1 MLCCLIYHIQTCA
14 LFCFLKQLFIKG
26 QLMSTDLQ
34 NDIPTITSNGFANLN
49 LDSALLRAIEES
61 GYTTPTAIQ
70 AQAIPVITAGN
81 DLMASAQTGT
91 GKTAAFMLPALNLLA
106 TPHALKSRGPRILV
120 LVPTRELA
128 AQVNEAARKY
138 GKFIRARTVSIVG
151 GMPYPLQNKLL
162 SQPLDILVATPGR
175 LLDHMERGRIDLT
188 RLQMLILDEAD
199 RMLDMGFLPDVERIC
214 SQLTAERQTLLFS
227 ATLDG
232 DIARIAKQIL
242 KNPKTIQVATQKEK
256 HANIE
261 QRLHYVDDMTHKNK
275 LLEHLLIAPDMNQA
289 IIFTSTKRHADLL
302 AEDLYAAGHKTA
314 ALHGDMTQG
323 ARNRTL
329 TKLRHGDVKVLVA
342 TDVAARGIDVQ
353 GISHVINYDLP
364 KFAEDYVHRIGRTG
378 RAGASGIAIS
388 FASNMDRHILR
399 KIEQFTGNR
408 LEAAVVEGFEPKR
421 AFKADGPSTGRG
433 SSRGNDRNS
442 RNERSHAPG
451 GRGGYQPRDNA
462 RPSFGDRAA
471 FSDAPARHM
480 GGEKPAGRADGER
493 SYGPRAGGFNERNKE
508 RSQDGARPAR
518 AFGDKPSFGDRA
530 AFGAKPAYNSERPAR
545 NAERFGSDNSNKTM
559 PRDESG
565 EVNGNS
571 RSYTKD
577 TDMQFA
583 RELSKGF
590 GGKSNGD
597 KAFNDKGSSPKP
609 FARKPEGGYGDRPNR
624 SSAPRSNTARG
635 DVPRSSA
642 PRSEAPRGDF
652 AKPSTGEKFGN
663 PRPRPTGDRP
673 ARSGG
678 DSAPRR
684 TRSFA

>member
-1 MLCCLIYHIQTCA
+1 LL
-14 LFCFLKQLFIKG
+14 FLKG
-26 QLMSTDLQ
+26 
-34 NDIPTITSNGFANLN
+34 TILSFESLN
-49 LDSALLRAIEES
+49 LDSAILRAIEES

-70 AQAIPVITAGN
+70 AQAIPVVTQGH

-106 TPHALKSRGPRILV
+106 TPHELKSRGPRILV

-128 AQVNEAARKY
+128 TQVNEAARKY

-175 LLDHMERGRIDLT
+175 LLDHMERGRIDLS

-214 SQLTAERQTLLFS
+214 SQLSAERQTLLFS

-232 DIARIAKQIL
+232 DIARVAKQIL
-242 KNPKTIQVATQKEK
+242 KNPKTIQVAGQKEK

-275 LLEHLLIAPDMNQA
+275 LLEHLLIAPEVNQV
-289 IIFTSTKRHADLL
+289 IIFTSTKRHADVL

-329 TKLRHGDVKVLVA
+329 TKLRQGEVKVLVA

-378 RAGASGIAIS
+378 RAGNTGIAIS

-408 LEAAVVEGFEPKR
+408 MEPGVVEGFEPKR
-421 AFKADGPSTGRG
+421 AMKMDGPGNGRG
-433 SSRGNDRNS
+433 DRGDIR
-442 RNERSHAPG
+442 RDAHKPG
-451 GRGGYQPRDNA
+451 GRGGFKPRDDRGSFNDRGPRSESRGDT
-462 RPSFGDRAA
+462 RPSFSRDSESRGNRESAPRESNGNSAGYAGRSDANRSERPSGDRPRSFGDRNAGGDRSRSDRPGSGTGAGAPNRSFGDSVA
-471 FSDAPARHM
+471 FGKKPYPRDGANAPRSDSNRGDGRSDNRGSRPDANRGDGNRVLGARYEGRADAPRGDRSSAPAR
-480 GGEKPAGRADGER
+480 
-493 SYGPRAGGFNERNKE
+493 
-508 RSQDGARPAR
+508 
-518 AFGDKPSFGDRA
+518 
-530 AFGAKPAYNSERPAR
+530 
-545 NAERFGSDNSNKTM
+545 
-559 PRDESG
+559 RDS
-565 EVNGNS
+565 
-571 RSYTKD
+571 
-577 TDMQFA
+577 A
-583 RELSKGF
+583 
-590 GGKSNGD
+590 
-597 KAFNDKGSSPKP
+597 
-609 FARKPEGGYGDRPNR
+609 KPEGGR
-624 SSAPRSNTARG
+624 SDSRA
-635 DVPRSSA
+635 
-642 PRSEAPRGDF
+642 
-652 AKPSTGEKFGN
+652 
-663 PRPRPTGDRP
+663 P
-673 ARSGG
+673 ARSNG
-678 DSAPRR
+678 DSRSFGGANAGGSGAPRR
-684 TRSFA
+684 PRSFA

>member
-1 MLCCLIYHIQTCA
+1 
-14 LFCFLKQLFIKG
+14 
-26 QLMSTDLQ
+26 MSFE
-34 NDIPTITSNGFANLN
+34 SLN
-49 LDSALLRAIEES
+49 LDTAILRAIEES

-70 AQAIPVITAGN
+70 AQAIPVITEGN

-242 KNPKTIQVATQKEK
+242 KNPKTIQVAGQKEK

-329 TKLRHGDVKVLVA
+329 TKLRQGDVKVLVA

-399 KIEQFTGNR
+399 KIEQFTGNGMTPT
-408 LEAAVVEGFEPKR
+408 VIEGFEPKR
-421 AFKADGPSTGRG
+421 AIKMDGAGKSGGSRG
-433 SSRGNDRNS
+433 SERSNRG
-442 RNERSHAPG
+442 ERSHAPG
-451 GRGGYQPRDNA
+451 GRGGYQPRDNNRA
-462 RPSFGDRAA
+462 SFGDRIMGEKPAGRGDGEKSYGPRNGGFNDRNKERSHDGARPARSFSDRPSFGDR
-471 FSDAPARHM
+471 
-480 GGEKPAGRADGER
+480 
-493 SYGPRAGGFNERNKE
+493 
-508 RSQDGARPAR
+508 
-518 AFGDKPSFGDRA
+518 
-530 AFGAKPAYNSERPAR
+530 PAR
-545 NAERFGSDNSNKTM
+545 NDAPNRERFGSSNEGAGN
-559 PRDESG
+559 RQAREGS
-565 EVNGNS
+565 EINGNS
-571 RSYTKD
+571 RSYTKE
-577 TDMQFA
+577 TDMSFV
-583 RELSKGF
+583 RDLSKD
-590 GGKSNGD
+590 NGR
-597 KAFNDKGSSPKP
+597 KAFGDRSSAPKSY
-609 FARKPEGGYGDRPNR
+609 ARKPEGSFGSRPNRSEGGRSEGR
-624 SSAPRSNTARG
+624 SSAPRSDAS
-635 DVPRSSA
+635 RSSA
-642 PRSEAPRGDF
+642 PRSSTPRSDAPRADF
-652 AKPSTGEKFGN
+652 SKPSAGEKFGN
-663 PRPRPTGDRP
+663 PRPRANAQTSGDRP
-673 ARSGG
+673 ARAGG

-684 TRSFA
+684 PRSFA

>member
-1 MLCCLIYHIQTCA
+1 
-14 LFCFLKQLFIKG
+14 
-26 QLMSTDLQ
+26 MSFEL
-34 NDIPTITSNGFANLN
+34 LN
-49 LDSALLRAIEES
+49 LDNAILRAIEES

-70 AQAIPVITAGN
+70 AQAIPVITEGN

-242 KNPKTIQVATQKEK
+242 KNPKTIQVAGQKEK

-329 TKLRHGDVKVLVA
+329 TKLRQGDVKVLVA

-399 KIEQFTGNR
+399 KIEQFTGNGMTPT
-408 LEAAVVEGFEPKR
+408 VIEGFEPKR
-421 AFKADGPSTGRG
+421 AFKADGAGKSGG
-433 SSRGNDRNS
+433 SRGNDRNG

-451 GRGGYQPRDNA
+451 GRGGYQPRDNNRA
-462 RPSFGDRAA
+462 SFGDRI
-471 FSDAPARHM
+471 M
-480 GGEKPAGRADGER
+480 GEKPAGRGDGER
-493 SYGPRAGGFNERNKE
+493 SYGPRSGGFNDRNKE
-508 RSQDGARPAR
+508 RTNDGARPAR
-518 AFGDKPSFGDRA
+518 SFGDKPSFGDRP
-530 AFGAKPAYNSERPAR
+530 AFGAKPAFSDRGDRPAR
-545 NAERFGSDNSNKTM
+545 NAERFSSEAKHT

-590 GGKSNGD
+590 GGRNDRSAGD
-597 KAFNDKGSSPKP
+597 RTSAPKP
-609 FARKPEGGYGDRPNR
+609 YARKPEGGFGDRPNR
-624 SSAPRSNTARG
+624 SSAPRSSA
-635 DVPRSSA
+635 PRSSA
-642 PRSEAPRGDF
+642 PRSDAPR
-652 AKPSTGEKFGN
+652 ANAGEKFGN
-663 PRPRPTGDRP
+663 PRPRPAGDRP
-673 ARSGG
+673 ARAGG

-684 TRSFA
+684 PRSFA

>member
-1 MLCCLIYHIQTCA
+1 
-14 LFCFLKQLFIKG
+14 LKGTTLSFE
-26 QLMSTDLQ
+26 S
-34 NDIPTITSNGFANLN
+34 LN
-49 LDSALLRAIEES
+49 LDSAILRAIEES

-70 AQAIPVITAGN
+70 SQAIPVVTAGH

-106 TPHALKSRGPRILV
+106 TPHALKSRGPRILI

-128 AQVNEAARKY
+128 TQVNEAARKY

-175 LLDHMERGRIDLT
+175 LLDHMERGRIDLS
-188 RLQMLILDEAD
+188 RLQMLVLDEAD

-214 SQLTAERQTLLFS
+214 EQLSAERQTLLFS

-232 DIARIAKQIL
+232 DIARIARQIL

-275 LLEHLLIAPDMNQA
+275 LLEHLLIAPEVNQV
-289 IIFTSTKRHADLL
+289 IIFTSTKRHADVL

-329 TKLRHGDVKVLVA
+329 TKLRQGDVKVLVA

-378 RAGASGIAIS
+378 RAGKTGIAIS

-408 LEAAVVEGFEPKR
+408 MEPGVVEGFEPKR
-421 AFKADGPSTGRG
+421 AMKMDGPGGRG
-433 SSRGNDRNS
+433 DRGDIR
-442 RNERSHAPG
+442 RDAHKPG
-451 GRGGYQPRDNA
+451 GRGGFKPRDDRGGNDRGGFNNRNSEPRGDRNGSFQSRDGA
-462 RPSFGDRAA
+462 SFSRDNESRGNRDSAPREANGNSAGYAGRSERPSGDRPRSFGDRSNSDRSRSDRPSGDRSFGDRASA
-471 FSDAPARHM
+471 GAPNR
-480 GGEKPAGRADGER
+480 
-493 SYGPRAGGFNERNKE
+493 
-508 RSQDGARPAR
+508 
-518 AFGDKPSFGDRA
+518 SFGDAA
-530 AFGAKPAYNSERPAR
+530 AFGKKPFSRDDASAAR
-545 NAERFGSDNSNKTM
+545 NGS
-559 PRDESG
+559 RG
-565 EVNGNS
+565 S
-571 RSYTKD
+571 RPD
-577 TDMQFA
+577 A
-583 RELSKGF
+583 
-590 GGKSNGD
+590 N
-597 KAFNDKGSSPKP
+597 
-609 FARKPEGGYGDRPNR
+609 
-624 SSAPRSNTARG
+624 RG
-635 DVPRSSA
+635 DNRVLSA
-642 PRSEAPRGDF
+642 RYEGRTDAPRGDRS
-652 AKPSTGEKFGN
+652 AAPARRDSN
-663 PRPRPTGDRP
+663 DSRP
-673 ARSGG
+673 ARSNS
-678 DSAPRR
+678 DSRSFGNANAGSGAPRR
-684 TRSFA
+684 PRSFA

>member
-1 MLCCLIYHIQTCA
+1 
-14 LFCFLKQLFIKG
+14 
-26 QLMSTDLQ
+26 MSFE
-34 NDIPTITSNGFANLN
+34 SLN
-49 LDSALLRAIEES
+49 LDTAILRAIEES

-70 AQAIPVITAGN
+70 AQAIPVITEGN

-214 SQLTAERQTLLFS
+214 SQLSAERQTLLFS

-242 KNPKTIQVATQKEK
+242 KNPKTIQVAGQKEK

-329 TKLRHGDVKVLVA
+329 TKLRQGDVKVLVA

-378 RAGASGIAIS
+378 RAGKTGIAIS

-399 KIEQFTGNR
+399 KIEQFTGNGMNPT
-408 LEAAVVEGFEPKR
+408 VVEGFEPKR
-421 AFKADGPSTGRG
+421 AIKMDGAGKSGGSRG
-433 SSRGNDRNS
+433 S
-442 RNERSHAPG
+442 ERSNRGERAHAPG
-451 GRGGYQPRDNA
+451 ARGGYQPRDNNRA
-462 RPSFGDRAA
+462 SFGDRI
-471 FSDAPARHM
+471 M
-480 GGEKPAGRADGER
+480 GEKPAGRNSTNNASDGRMDGEK
-493 SYGPRAGGFNERNKE
+493 SYGPRSGGFNDRNKE
-508 RSQDGARPAR
+508 RTQDGARPAR
-518 AFGDKPSFGDRA
+518 SSFSDRNDRPAFGDKPAFGD
-530 AFGAKPAYNSERPAR
+530 RPAR
-545 NAERFGSDNSNKTM
+545 NDAPNRERFASSNESAGNRQPREGS
-559 PRDESG
+559 

-590 GGKSNGD
+590 GGRSDRGAAD
-597 KAFNDKGSSPKP
+597 RTSAPKP
-609 FARKPEGGYGDRPNR
+609 YARKPEGSR
-624 SSAPRSNTARG
+624 SAPRS
-635 DVPRSSA
+635 DA
-642 PRSEAPRGDF
+642 PRAN
-652 AKPSTGEKFGN
+652 TGEKFGN
-663 PRPRPTGDRP
+663 PRPRPTGDR
-673 ARSGG
+673 ANSNAGRAGG

-684 TRSFA
+684 PRSFA